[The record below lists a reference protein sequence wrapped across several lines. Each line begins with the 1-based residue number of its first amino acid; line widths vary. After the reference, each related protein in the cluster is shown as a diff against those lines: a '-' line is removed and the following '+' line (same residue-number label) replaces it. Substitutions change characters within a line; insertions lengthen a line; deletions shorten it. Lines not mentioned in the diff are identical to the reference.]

1 MFDAFSKAIN
11 QLFDPRILRV
21 IGISLVLSIASF
33 ALVLTAVIWSL
44 ATFDLS
50 SIGWLET
57 TIDWLGGFAAVVL
70 ALVLFPPVA
79 VVFLGLFL
87 DSIAKAVEAR
97 YYPELGQAPGVSFWQ
112 GIGATLRF
120 LALVV
125 VVNIALLF
133 LLLFPPAYPIGYL
146 VANGFLIAREYWDL
160 VALRRM
166 QPREAK
172 ALFSRKTGELVL
184 IGMATAFL
192 LTIPIANFVAPVIAT
207 AVMVHRFEAWR
218 GLPPPGSLST
228 PTPPPPPP
236 PA

>member
-1 MFDAFSKAIN
+1 MFDALSKAIN

-21 IGISLVLSIASF
+21 VGISLLLSIVSF
-33 ALVLTAVIWSL
+33 VLVLVAVYWAL
-44 ATFDLS
+44 DTFELS
-50 SIGWLET
+50 SIGWLEAT
-57 TIDWLGGFAAVVL
+57 VDWLGIFAAVVI
-70 ALVLFPPVA
+70 ALFLFPPVA

-87 DSIAKAVEAR
+87 ESIARAVEAR
-97 YYPELGQAPGVSFWQ
+97 HYPELDKAPGVSFTQ
-112 GIGATLRF
+112 GLVATLRF
-120 LALVV
+120 FALIV

-172 ALFSRKTGELVL
+172 ALFSRHTAELVML
-184 IGMATAFL
+184 GMGTAFL
-192 LTIPIANFVAPVIAT
+192 LTIPFANFIAPVIAT

-218 GLPPPGSLST
+218 GLPPPGAIST
-228 PTPPPPPP
+228 GRGVTRS
-236 PA
+236 

>member
-1 MFDAFSKAIN
+1 MFDALGKAIN

-21 IGISLVLSIASF
+21 VGISLLLSIVSF
-33 ALVLTAVIWSL
+33 VLVLVAVYWAL
-44 ATFDLS
+44 DTFELS
-50 SIGWLET
+50 SIGWLEAT
-57 TIDWLGGFAAVVL
+57 VDWLGIFAAVVI
-70 ALVLFPPVA
+70 ALFLFPPVA

-87 DSIAKAVEAR
+87 ESIARAVEAR
-97 YYPELGQAPGVSFWQ
+97 HYPELDKAPGISFWQ
-112 GIGATLRF
+112 GLGATLRF
-120 LALVV
+120 FALIV

-172 ALFSRKTGELVL
+172 ALFSRHTAELVML
-184 IGMATAFL
+184 GMGTAFL
-192 LTIPIANFVAPVIAT
+192 LTIPFANFIAPVIAT

-218 GLPPPGSLST
+218 GLPPPGSIST
-228 PTPPPPPP
+228 KVPPG
-236 PA
+236 AAG